1 MILRFF
7 RMLWGDMTAE
17 EFKKFGI
24 LSVAMALIIG
34 NYWMIRITKDALF
47 DIFVGFRAWQPI
59 AKIFS
64 VLVMV
69 FVAFGY
75 SKLVDL
81 LNRQRLIYVFC
92 TFYGLMFIALS
103 YFISNP
109 GFVALSETSALYPLV
124 SWIPGKAL
132 GWFIYVL
139 IESYGSLLIAIF
151 YMFVASVTTT
161 GSAKKGW
168 GMLATVIQFGTLSGI
183 LTSMFY
189 VKKAGS
195 YAPVYCLGGVLVLI
209 APFVIRY
216 YLSVF
221 PQDVET
227 DDSGGKPKKKTG
239 FVEGVRL
246 ILTRPYIVGIL
257 VVATFYEIMS
267 TIVEYQM
274 NWIAVGFYPKG
285 SPDYNLFRGIQ
296 GIGING
302 VALLFAFIGTSFF
315 MRKYGLKFCLIA
327 FPCMIA
333 LVLGINFGLALF
345 GVGSYIMMWTLLCA
359 TVVIKGLNYALNKP
373 ASEVMYIPTSKDV
386 KFKSKAWIDMF
397 GNRSTKGAGSVVS
410 KVAGRSGVFWPL
422 ILTGTIISLG
432 IIGVWLIVARFVG
445 NKFNDLQDQNKI
457 VE

>member
-1 MILRFF
+1 MLRFF
-7 RMLWGDMTAE
+7 RMIWGDMTPK
-17 EFKKFGI
+17 EFKQFGI
-24 LSVAMALIIG
+24 LSIAMALIIG

-47 DIFVGFRAWQPI
+47 EIFVDVRTWQPI

-64 VLVMV
+64 VFVMV

-81 LNRQRLIYVFC
+81 LTRQRLIYVFC
-92 TFYGLMFIALS
+92 TFYGLMFIMIGYL
-103 YFISNP
+103 ISNP
-109 GFVALSETSALYPLV
+109 SLVALSETSAFYPLV

-132 GWFIYVL
+132 GWFIYVF

-161 GSAKKGW
+161 TSAKKGW
-168 GMLATVIQFGTLSGI
+168 GMLATVIQIGTLSGI

-189 VKKAGS
+189 VQKTGN
-195 YAPVYCLGGVLVLI
+195 YAPVYFLGGLLVLS
-209 APFVIRY
+209 APFVIKY

-221 PQDVET
+221 PQDVEKEDT
-227 DDSGGKPKKKTG
+227 GGKPKKKTG
-239 FVEGVRL
+239 FVEGLRL
-246 ILTRPYIVGIL
+246 IVTRPYIVGIF

-274 NWIAVGFYPKG
+274 NWVALGYYPKASSG
-285 SPDYNLFRGIQ
+285 YIIFRGIQ
-296 GIGING
+296 AIGING

-327 FPCMIA
+327 FPSMIA
-333 LVLGINFGLALF
+333 LVLGINFSLTLF
-345 GVGSYIMMWTLLCA
+345 GVSSYIMMWTLLSA

-386 KFKSKAWIDMF
+386 KFKAKAWIDMF
-397 GNRSTKGAGSVVS
+397 GNRSTKGVGSTVA
-410 KVAGRSGVFWPL
+410 KVAGRSGAFWPL
-422 ILTGTIISLG
+422 MLTGTIISLG
-432 IIGVWLIVARFVG
+432 VIGVWLVVARFVG
-445 NKFNDLQDQNKI
+445 NKFDELQDNDTI

>member
-1 MILRFF
+1 MIFGLF
-7 RMLWGDMTAE
+7 RKLWGDMSPE

-24 LSVAMALIIG
+24 LSIAMALIIG

-47 DIFVGFRAWQPI
+47 NIFVDFRTWQPI

-69 FVAFGY
+69 CVALGY
-75 SKLVDL
+75 SKLVDV

-92 TFYGLMFIALS
+92 TFYGTMFILLS
-103 YFISNP
+103 YLISNP
-109 GFVALSETSALYPLV
+109 GIVSVSEASVLFPLV

-132 GWFIYVL
+132 GWFIYVF

-161 GSAKKGW
+161 SSAKKGW

-189 VKKAGS
+189 VKRAGS
-195 YAPVYCLGGVLVLI
+195 YAPVYFLGGILVLI
-209 APFVIRY
+209 APFVIKY
-216 YLSVF
+216 YLSLF
-221 PQDVET
+221 PQDVEQEEV
-227 DDSGGKPKKKTG
+227 GGKPKKKTG
-239 FVEGVRL
+239 FVEGLRL
-246 ILTRPYIVGIL
+246 IATRPYIVGIF

-274 NWIAVGFYPKG
+274 NWIAFGYYPQG
-285 SPDYNLFRGIQ
+285 SPDYNFFRGIQ

-302 VALLFAFIGTSFF
+302 VSLLFAFVGTSFF

-327 FPCMIA
+327 FPSMIA
-333 LVLGINFGLALF
+333 LVLSINFTLTIA
-345 GVGSYIMMWTLLCA
+345 GVSSYIMMWTLLAA

-373 ASEVMYIPTSKDV
+373 SSEVMYIPTSKDV

-397 GNRSTKGAGSVVS
+397 GNRSTKGAGSAVA
-410 KVAGRSGVFWPL
+410 KVAARSGSFWPL
-422 ILTGTIISLG
+422 MLTGTILSLG
-432 IIGVWLIVARFVG
+432 IIGVWLVVARFVG

-457 VE
+457 VD